1 MVNLGF
7 CEREKHAQC
16 HKATETPK
24 SIRRKTATEDGPAGD
39 DAWSEKRGQQTSN
52 AAGEGDAETAR
63 EGRTG
68 RRRTMIHKEKLKQEC
83 HETAGR
89 VATP

>member
-1 MVNLGF
+1 MPNATRPQILRSLYG
-7 CEREKHAQC
+7 EREQPKTDQL
-16 HKATETPK
+16 EMTPGVRNVE
-24 SIRRKTATEDGPAGD
+24 SRL
-39 DAWSEKRGQQTSN
+39 QMQL
-52 AAGEGDAETAR
+52 GEGDAETAR